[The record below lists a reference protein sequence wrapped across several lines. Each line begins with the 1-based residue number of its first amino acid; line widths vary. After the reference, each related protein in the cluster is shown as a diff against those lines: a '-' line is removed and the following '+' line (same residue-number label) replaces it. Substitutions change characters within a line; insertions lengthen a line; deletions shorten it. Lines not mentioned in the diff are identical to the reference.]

1 MVDQVSEDTI
11 DDLEYDSEAPGAQ
24 DNTEGEKD
32 AVDSTDNLVA
42 EVSTESDRQIADLN
56 DRLLRVTAEFDNYR
70 RRAKN
75 DVDQAYQFSVTKLV
89 KELLPIIDN
98 LKRALSAIDREAE
111 ANTYQGVSMTLEM
124 FLKALER
131 QGVTP
136 IAPEV
141 GDAFDPD
148 WHEVV
153 SAVPVP
159 EATPNTIHDVLEV
172 GYALNGRVLRAA
184 MVVVIQAA

>member
-1 MVDQVSEDTI
+1 MVDQVSEEKI
-11 DDLEYDSEAPGAQ
+11 DDLEYDSEAPKSQ
-24 DNTEGEKD
+24 DAESP
-32 AVDSTDNLVA
+32 VDSIEEPVA
-42 EVSTESDRQIADLN
+42 EVLTESDRQIADLN

-75 DVDQAYQFSVTKLV
+75 DVDQAYQFSVAKLV
-89 KELLPIIDN
+89 KDLLPIMDN
-98 LKRALSAIDREAE
+98 LKRALSAIDGDKEGS
-111 ANTYQGVSMTLEM
+111 TYQGVSMTVEM
-124 FLKALER
+124 FLKAFER
-131 QGVTP
+131 HSVTP

-141 GDAFDPD
+141 GDAFDAD

-159 EATPNTIHDVLEV
+159 EAAPNTIHDVLEV

-184 MVVVIQAA
+184 MVVVTQAA